1 MAASDIGLVS
11 LLDHDASGP
20 SKGSGSK
27 VAVIGSGAVGI
38 GVAYSMINQVRVDML
53 LEKATGSRPVQ
64 FVQGLVSSLALIDLA
79 EDKVKGEVMDL
90 QHGSAFMHEVEVV

>member
-1 MAASDIGLVS
+1 MAAADTGLVTP
-11 LLDHDASGP
+11 LAHDASGP

-38 GVAYSMINQVRVDML
+38 GVAYSMINQVSGDSILRCFQRNPAL
-53 LEKATGSRPVQ
+53 
-64 FVQGLVSSLALIDLA
+64 VQGLVSSLALIDLA